1 MEGTRRIK
9 TEFLVQLD
17 GITSANENGNI
28 LVIGATN
35 RPQDLDEVD
44 MIHQHQVQA
53 ARRRFVKRLYIPLPD
68 SETRHSLLS
77 ILLKK
82 NDNTLSEKDID
93 DLTTRSEGYSCADI
107 HNLCR
112 EAAMGPIRDIS
123 VNDSIVDMNVCVTDL
138 CDKQPSRLRPIA
150 LQDFE
155 YAFRQ
160 VRASVG
166 DEDLDGYRQW
176 NEKYGSMGTGG
187 SLVCSINNLSLIHIL
202 KFPII

>member
-35 RPQDLDEVD
+35 RPQDLDE
-44 MIHQHQVQA
+44 A

-68 SETRHSLLS
+68 AETRHSLLS

-82 NDNTLSEKDID
+82 NENTLSETDVN

-123 VNDSIVDMNVCVTDL
+123 VNDSIVDMNVC
-138 CDKQPSRLRPIA
+138 IIN
-150 LQDFE
+150 E
-155 YAFRQ
+155 Y
-160 VRASVG
+160 
-166 DEDLDGYRQW
+166 
-176 NEKYGSMGTGG
+176 K
-187 SLVCSINNLSLIHIL
+187 
-202 KFPII
+202 